1 MRRPVLFSG
10 MVCLLFLSGC
20 LGSVFNEN
28 IDTTLSVETSENRIT
43 IETVYDQGERVSSS
57 TGTIEFDFSGSTSD
71 VSILTFGLITDDG
84 RSISVDAS
92 EETIIALEFE
102 HHGMYDIELY
112 AVDSEGNNLTSSKT
126 IIVEQIVR
134 WTEEGTGNPQSLF
147 FDAKPGNDGTPP
159 SYLILNST
167 VSNPSPIIELNGR
180 DVDVEW
186 AVINVDGQCMGNR
199 EIVENGGSVTWN
211 TLHFA
216 PVDMHEIEMTIHEGQ
231 DELNI
236 EHVVALRYTE

>member
-1 MRRPVLFSG
+1 MRSPVLFSG

-20 LGSVFNEN
+20 LGSVFDEN
-28 IDTTLSVETSENRIT
+28 IETVLNVEVNNERVT
-43 IETVYDQGERVSSS
+43 IETIYEQGELSSSS
-57 TGTIEFDFSGSTSD
+57 TETIEFDFSGSTSIA
-71 VSILTFGLITDDG
+71 SFLTFGLITDDG
-84 RSISVDAS
+84 RSLNVDAS
-92 EETIIALEFE
+92 QETTISLDFE

-112 AVDSEGNNLTSSKT
+112 AIDSEGNNITSSKT
-126 IIVEQIVR
+126 IVVEQIVR
-134 WTEEGTGNPQSLF
+134 WSEEGTGNPQSLF
-147 FDAKPGNDGTPP
+147 FDANPGNDETSP

-199 EIVENGGSVTWN
+199 EIVENGGSISWN

-231 DELNI
+231 DEINI

>member
-1 MRRPVLFSG
+1 MR
-10 MVCLLFLSGC
+10 
-20 LGSVFNEN
+20 
-28 IDTTLSVETSENRIT
+28 VEVSENRIT
-43 IETVYDQGERVSSS
+43 IETVYEQGELVSSS
-57 TGTIEFDFSGSTSD
+57 TGTVEFDFSESTSD
-71 VSILTFGLITDDG
+71 VSILRFGLSTDDG
-84 RSISVDAS
+84 RSFSVDAS
-92 EETIIALEFE
+92 EETTIALEFE

>member
-20 LGSVFNEN
+20 LGSVFNED
-28 IDTTLSVETSENRIT
+28 IDTTLSVEASENRIT

>member
-10 MVCLLFLSGC
+10 VVCLLFLSGC
-20 LGSVFNEN
+20 LGSVFNEE
-28 IDTTLSVETSENRIT
+28 IETTLRVEVSENRIT
-43 IETVYDQGERVSSS
+43 IETVHEQGDLVSSS
-57 TGTIEFDFSGSTSD
+57 TGTVEFDFTESTSD
-71 VSILTFGLITDDG
+71 VSILRFGLRTDDG
-84 RSISVDAS
+84 RSFSVDAS
-92 EETIIALEFE
+92 EETTIALEFE

-167 VSNPSPIIELNGR
+167 VSNPAPIIELNGR

-199 EIVENGGSVTWN
+199 DIVENGGSVTWN

-236 EHVVALRYTE
+236 EHIVALRYTE

>member
-1 MRRPVLFSG
+1 MRKPVLFSG

-20 LGSVFNEN
+20 LGSVLDEN
-28 IDTTLSVETSENRIT
+28 IETVLNVEVRSQRIT
-43 IETVYDQGERVSSS
+43 IETIYEQGELTSSS
-57 TGTIEFDFSGSTSD
+57 AETIDFDFSGSTS
-71 VSILTFGLITDDG
+71 VASILTYGLMTDDG
-84 RSISVDAS
+84 RSFSVDAS
-92 EETIIALEFE
+92 EETTISLDFE
-102 HHGMYDIELY
+102 HHGMYDIKLY
-112 AVDSEGNNLTSSKT
+112 VVDSEGNNITSSKT

-134 WTEEGTGNPQSLF
+134 WSEEGTGDPQSLF

-216 PVDMHEIEMTIHEGQ
+216 PVAMHEIEMTIHEGQ